1 MQPTRRR
8 CLAVAGAGLG
18 AGVAGCLSSGS
29 NVTYPEADDA
39 PDESTNESAG
49 DDGGDEEPVD
59 PINSRLAEETAPIY
73 AELRWFETEYDDAML
88 RYKGRLREVYE
99 AVNSLRATLEEDG
112 RISAGQL
119 SDVEE
124 LADEVAGSVNRI
136 PEPQFTNHIAFQKV
150 NDERFEKIRTFRQ
163 REDWDRV
170 DAELRRLGRVYGNAS
185 TDARIRERYSP
196 NPVDNRLYE
205 WLAPGEGRRLF
216 EFRHVS
222 DDPTDHEDRGRL
234 PGHGLYVVDDSR
246 REIEDLDRP
255 LGGPRWELFS
265 GLEGVFEPFSESA
278 GRRYR
283 LFGRLHDISEL
294 DEEETIDD
302 DASIDPQETDSV
314 TLFAQEFADTETAA
328 AAHDAVMTDKAT
340 EGEDQW
346 GDETWKQV
354 LYDYDGDRYYAHFL
368 RADAFLFAVNPTQT
382 AWEERDE
389 DEDED
394 EDDNDD
400 DDSWTD
406 PIDGTWLN
414 PNP

>member
-8 CLAVAGAGLG
+8 CLAIAGAGLG

-29 NVTYPEADDA
+29 NVTYPEST
-39 PDESTNESAG
+39 DEETNESTDNSNG
-49 DDGGDEEPVD
+49 DGEEADEEPAD
-59 PINSRLAEETAPIY
+59 PLNSRLAEETAPIY
-73 AELRWFETEYDDAML
+73 AELRWFETEYDDTMVA
-88 RYKGRLREVYE
+88 YKGRLREVYE
-99 AVNSLRATLEEDG
+99 AINSLREDLDEDG
-112 RISAGQL
+112 RISEGQL
-119 SDVEE
+119 ADVEE
-124 LADEVAGSVNRI
+124 LATDVAGSVNQI
-136 PEPQFTNHIAFQKV
+136 PEPHFSNHIAFQEV
-150 NDERFEKIRTFRQ
+150 NDNRLPEIEQFRG

-170 DAELRRLGRVYGNAS
+170 DDELRRLARIYGNAS
-185 TDARIRERYSP
+185 TDPRIRERYSP

-205 WLAPGEGRRLF
+205 WLTPGDTETLF

-222 DDPTDHEDRGRL
+222 DDPDDHEGGGRL
-234 PGHGLYVVDDSR
+234 PGHGLYAVEDSS

-255 LGGPRWELFS
+255 LGGPRWDLFS
-265 GLEGVFEPFSESA
+265 QIEGVFEPFSESA

-283 LFGRLHDISEL
+283 LFGRLHDIAEFGD
-294 DEEETIDD
+294 DEE
-302 DASIDPQETDSV
+302 IDPDETDSV
-314 TLFAQEFADTETAA
+314 TLFVQEFVDTETAA
-328 AAHDAVMTDKAT
+328 AALEAVMTDKAT
-340 EGEDQW
+340 EDEEQW
-346 GDETWKQV
+346 GQETWKQV

-389 DEDED
+389 DDDED
-394 EDDNDD
+394 ENDD

>member
-1 MQPTRRR
+1 
-8 CLAVAGAGLG
+8 
-18 AGVAGCLSSGS
+18 
-29 NVTYPEADDA
+29 
-39 PDESTNESAG
+39 
-49 DDGGDEEPVD
+49 
-59 PINSRLAEETAPIY
+59 RLAEETAPVY
-73 AELRWFETEYDDAML
+73 TELRWFETEYDDTMTE
-88 RYKGRLREVYE
+88 YKGRLREVYE
-99 AVNSLRATLEEDG
+99 ALNSLRETLDEDG

-124 LADEVAGSVNRI
+124 LAGEVAGSVNELPR
-136 PEPQFTNHIAFQKV
+136 PQFSNHIDFQQV
-150 NDERFEKIRTFRQ
+150 NEDRFDDIRRFRR

-170 DAELRRLGRVYGNAS
+170 DDDLRRLARVYGNAS

-196 NPVDNRLYE
+196 NPVDNRLYD
-205 WLAPGEGRRLF
+205 WLTPGDGRRLF

-222 DDPTDHEDRGRL
+222 DDSDDHEGGGRL

-246 REIEDLDRP
+246 REIDDLDRP
-255 LGGPRWELFS
+255 LGGSRWELFS
-265 GLEGVFEPFSESA
+265 RLEGLFDPFSESA

-294 DEEETIDD
+294 DEDETIDD
-302 DASIDPQETDSV
+302 NETIDPQETDSV
-314 TLFAQEFADTETAA
+314 TLFVQEFVDTETAA

-340 EGEDQW
+340 EDEDEWGE
-346 GDETWKQV
+346 ETWKQV

-389 DEDED
+389 DD
-394 EDDNDD
+394 DDNDD

>member
-29 NVTYPEADDA
+29 NVTYPEADDEA
-39 PDESTNESAG
+39 EESTNDSADG
-49 DDGGDEEPVD
+49 SDDADEPADPV
-59 PINSRLAEETAPIY
+59 NSRLAEEMAPIY
-73 AELRWFETEYDDAML
+73 AELRWFETEYDDTML

-99 AVNSLRATLEEDG
+99 SLNALREALDEDG

-119 SDVEE
+119 ADAEE
-124 LADEVAGSVNRI
+124 LAVDVAGSVNRI
-136 PEPQFTNHIAFQKV
+136 PEPQFTNHIAFQDV
-150 NDERFEKIRTFRQ
+150 NDDRFEQLRTFRR

-170 DAELRRLGRVYGNAS
+170 DDELRRLARVYGNAS
-185 TDARIRERYSP
+185 TDPRIRERYSP

-205 WLAPGEGRRLF
+205 WLTPGETETLF

-222 DDPTDHEDRGRL
+222 DDPDDHEGGGRL
-234 PGHGLYVVDDSR
+234 PGHGLYAVEDSS

-255 LGGPRWELFS
+255 LGGPRWDLFS
-265 GLEGVFEPFSESA
+265 QIEGVFEPFSESA

-283 LFGRLHDISEL
+283 LFGRLHDIAEFGD
-294 DEEETIDD
+294 DEE
-302 DASIDPQETDSV
+302 IDPDETDSV
-314 TLFAQEFADTETAA
+314 TLFVQEFVDTETAA
-328 AAHDAVMTDKAT
+328 AALEAVMTDKAT
-340 EGEDQW
+340 EDEEQW
-346 GDETWKQV
+346 GQETWKQV

-389 DEDED
+389 DDDED
-394 EDDNDD
+394 ENDD
-400 DDSWTD
+400 EDDSWTD